1 VTFALTDSILITGA
15 DIVATVGQLIVFV
28 GDIMKCQY
36 CGHDLKHIGSG
47 YYQCTLNS
55 LKYPLSEEKY
65 NEFLQAGL
73 WHPACL
79 LLQKIN

>member
-1 VTFALTDSILITGA
+1 
-15 DIVATVGQLIVFV
+15 VFV
-28 GDIMKCQY
+28 VKCQY
-36 CGHDLKHIGSG
+36 CGHELKLIGVS

-65 NEFLQAGL
+65 NECLQAGI
-73 WHPACL
+73 WNPACL

>member
-1 VTFALTDSILITGA
+1 
-15 DIVATVGQLIVFV
+15 VFV
-28 GDIMKCQY
+28 VKCQY
-36 CGHDLKHIGSG
+36 CGHELKLIGVS

-65 NEFLQAGL
+65 NEFLQAGI
-73 WHPACL
+73 WDPACL

>member
-1 VTFALTDSILITGA
+1 
-15 DIVATVGQLIVFV
+15 
-28 GDIMKCQY
+28 MECQN

-55 LKYPLSEEKY
+55 LKYALSEEKY